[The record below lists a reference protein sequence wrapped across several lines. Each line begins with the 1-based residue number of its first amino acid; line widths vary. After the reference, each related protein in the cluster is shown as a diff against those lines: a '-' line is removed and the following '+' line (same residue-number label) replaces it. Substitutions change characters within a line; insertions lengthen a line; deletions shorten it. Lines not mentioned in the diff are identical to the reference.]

1 MQHNYRIMKKIL
13 YPLLAALT
21 LICACHPEDNDP
33 KGPSII
39 NPDDIIIHG
48 KETLEPDQQK
58 QKLEQVATK
67 MINLLPAS
75 EFEDVMDIC
84 AKALGDGA
92 ASFEDGYDISE
103 LEGVWE
109 EMAEDFFSYQEIS
122 DTEVR
127 IFLYLYLSNCTGIV
141 EFGEHKATYK
151 KSSDTKV
158 IYYEEDGTRWEAEL
172 TPKKLKKVYLG
183 EWMDSYYDY
192 NGYDSVWYT
201 EYYNVTVEVPGSLSA
216 SIKRNGKTFAAA
228 SFSIDHNIGKDGI
241 DPEKNFISLSCELQ
255 FDDMRFNVSKIMYNA
270 KSGDIEFSA
279 SVYKGDI
286 FVCSVKFSGNGTYDL
301 TEDGDVL
308 EWDAKGFEFSTN
320 LLGEIQI
327 KGSCKDAQK
336 LTEYADSYI
345 ESESELDRIV
355 NNINSLIDISVYYDG
370 TSAKQASIEMEP
382 MVYDDNYYGDSYWI
396 EPVIVFNDGSRY
408 LFYEYFDEDDFAYLI
423 QKFERMVENYAS
435 LARSFE
441 DIWEY

>member
-1 MQHNYRIMKKIL
+1 MVHLQYNRSIMKKSV
-13 YPLLAALT
+13 YLLIAALT
-21 LICACHPEDNDP
+21 LICACHPEDKDP
-33 KGPSII
+33 KGPSIV
-39 NPDDIIIHG
+39 NPGDIIVNG

-67 MINLLPAS
+67 VLNLLPAS

-92 ASFEDGYDISE
+92 VTFEEGYDISE

-109 EMAEDFFSYQEIS
+109 DMEEDFFSYQEIS

-127 IFLYLYLSNCTGIV
+127 IFLYLFFSNCTGVV

-151 KSSDTKV
+151 KSSETKV
-158 IYYEEDGTRWEAEL
+158 IYYEEDGTKWEVEI
-172 TPKKLKKVYLG
+172 TPKKLKEVYLG
-183 EWMDSYYDY
+183 EWLDSYYDY
-192 NGYDSVWYT
+192 EDVWYK

-228 SFSIDHNIGKDGI
+228 SFSIDHNFGKDGI
-241 DPEKNFISLSCELQ
+241 DLEKDHITLSCELQ
-255 FDDMRFNVSKIMYNA
+255 FDDLKFNVSKAMYNA

-279 SVYKGDI
+279 SIYKGDI
-286 FVCSVKFSGNGTYDL
+286 FVCSVRFSGNGTYDL
-301 TEDGDVL
+301 AEDGDL
-308 EWDAKGFEFSTN
+308 LDWDAEGFEFSTN

-327 KGSCKDAQK
+327 KGNCTDAVK
-336 LTEYADSYI
+336 LAEYADSYF
-345 ESESELDRIV
+345 ESESELERAV
-355 NNINSLIDISVYYDG
+355 NNINSIIEINVYYDG
-370 TSAKQASIEMEP
+370 TSAKQAAIEMEP
-382 MVYDDNYYGDSYWI
+382 MVEKDFYGYYYWI

-408 LFYEYFDEDDFAYLI
+408 LFYEYFDEDDFSYLI
-423 QKFERMVENYAS
+423 QKFERMIENYAS

-441 DIWEY
+441 GLLDQ